1 MGRGTAQ
8 KIQFCIISLSGSTK
22 LCGTVLYR
30 EANIGVQDTPLGQ
43 KGPTLTDFAEMDDSA
58 QEELV
63 GLIFGE
69 SPPEGW
75 KDLPEF
81 QLYLSELGNCE
92 EDLMF

>member
-1 MGRGTAQ
+1 
-8 KIQFCIISLSGSTK
+8 
-22 LCGTVLYR
+22 
-30 EANIGVQDTPLGQ
+30 
-43 KGPTLTDFAEMDDSA
+43 MDDSA

-81 QLYLSELGNCE
+81 QLYLSELGNSKAQLFERELRCPE
-92 EDLMF
+92 IPL